1 MSKASVNEIRARFDN
16 DVKRFSDLNSG
27 QSSFVDAKIS
37 LEIVTESAKRLVPH
51 AINLL
56 DIGSGAGSYT
66 LKMLSKMPDLNCTL
80 IDLSKPMLDKAFE
93 RISKSAKGKIRII
106 QSDFRNVKLEN
117 DYFDIVLS
125 GAALHHL
132 RDDAD
137 WEKVFSKVYKS
148 LKPQGCFIIS
158 DLIFQNNKVLTDYMF
173 ETYSEYLNNVGGESF
188 CIDILD
194 KIEREDTPKSLE
206 YQLDLMKKVRFK
218 TVEIL
223 HKNMCFAVFGA
234 IK

>member
-1 MSKASVNEIRARFDN
+1 MRKASLDEIRTRFDN

-27 QSSFVDAKIS
+27 QTSFVNAKIS

-56 DIGSGAGSYT
+56 DIGSGAGNYT
-66 LKMLSKMPDLNCTL
+66 LKMLSKMPELNCTL

-137 WEKVFSKVYKS
+137 WEKVFNRVYKS
-148 LKPQGCFIIS
+148 LKPKGCFIIA
-158 DLIFQNNKVLTDYMF
+158 DLIFQNNNVLTDYMF
-173 ETYSEYLNNVGGESF
+173 EMYAEYLNNVGGESF

-194 KIEREDTPKSLE
+194 KIEREDTPKSLD
-206 YQLDLMKKVRFK
+206 YQLDLMKKMGFK

-234 IK
+234 LK